1 MRVVVP
7 SLVASAAVAVVLVAC
22 GSSSA
27 PVENSDTAVAQTIVA
42 ACTATVPPS
51 CSGPTPHY
59 ADALPIL
66 QKSCIPCHPG
76 PPGSPQWPLTKY
88 TDIQPW
94 AGVIEDE
101 ICGNAMP
108 PLDGGIAITQS
119 DRLTLLDWSQCGAPY

>member
-7 SLVASAAVAVVLVAC
+7 SLIASAAVAVGLVLVAC
-22 GSSSA
+22 GSSSG
-27 PVENSDTAVAQTIVA
+27 PVANSDTEVAQTIVA

-76 PPGSPQWPLTKY
+76 APGSPQWPLTEY
-88 TDIQPW
+88 ADIQPW

-119 DRLTLLDWSQCGAPY
+119 DRLTLLDW